1 MVQQGE
7 IGASDSVLQKLYHKF
22 FCVRMYYNNRGRG
35 GGRTGGVY
43 GIPKFAIVL
52 HCSANVRPSATK
64 YNGERLFLIVLKK
77 NNEKQCA
84 TMVCKLHLIAQK

>member
-43 GIPKFAIVL
+43 GIPKSATVL
-52 HCSANVRPSATK
+52 HCSVNVRHSTA
-64 YNGERLFLIVLKK
+64 K
-77 NNEKQCA
+77 NNPVQRRTIVHDCTKKEQCE
-84 TMVCKLHLIAQK
+84 TMRNNAV

>member
-35 GGRTGGVY
+35 GGRTGGGLRYTKVRHCIALF
-43 GIPKFAIVL
+43 GKCPTQCNQVQRRTIVPD
-52 HCSANVRPSATK
+52 CT
-64 YNGERLFLIVLKK
+64 
-77 NNEKQCA
+77 EKEQ
-84 TMVCKLHLIAQK
+84 

>member
-35 GGRTGGVY
+35 GGRTGGGLRYTKVS
-43 GIPKFAIVL
+43 
-52 HCSANVRPSATK
+52 HCIA
-64 YNGERLFLIVLKK
+64 LFGKCPTQYRQEQLSTTRNDCSQLY
-77 NNEKQCA
+77 
-84 TMVCKLHLIAQK
+84 